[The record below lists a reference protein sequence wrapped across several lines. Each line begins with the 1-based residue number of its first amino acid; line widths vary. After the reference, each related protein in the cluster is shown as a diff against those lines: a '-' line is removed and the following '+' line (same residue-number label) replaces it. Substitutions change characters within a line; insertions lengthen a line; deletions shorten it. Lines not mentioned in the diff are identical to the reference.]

1 MIDGTSDLCYSAR
14 FVPPFAQVLS
24 TYECFD
30 RESLQK
36 LKAIDPV
43 GRITTAVANE
53 LAVRQVA
60 ATGDRNLGLKAARAM
75 PLGAAGPLD
84 FAIQS
89 ASTVRE
95 SMVVARRFIRAYSDV
110 LDVRLDGEDSR
121 VVVKLQMS
129 IPAPRAIFDFTMGAW
144 YANHIRLPL
153 AGAPGLECWF
163 AHRQPSNTNEY
174 ERTFEGAVLRFE
186 APSYGLAF
194 HRGHLEAP
202 LPCAE
207 AAVHALL
214 CQHVQLTLDQAT
226 RRPTLS
232 SRVRGIASSDL
243 PQGAPSI
250 FAVARH
256 LRMSAR
262 TLARRLEREGTT
274 YRAVVDGLRQELAV
288 RYLTNDNLG
297 FPDIS
302 FRLGFS
308 HVEGFYRAFKRWTGR
323 TPLTYR
329 RTYAGLG
336 PEMTWT

>member
-214 CQHVQLTLDQAT
+214 CQHVQLTLGSGDPAADPQQPGPRNRVERPPAGRPVDLRGGSPPSHERENPRAET
-226 RRPTLS
+226 RTGRDDLS
-232 SRVRGIASSDL
+232 RG
-243 PQGAPSI
+243 
-250 FAVARH
+250 R
-256 LRMSAR
+256 
-262 TLARRLEREGTT
+262 RRLEAGAR
-274 YRAVVDGLRQELAV
+274 RAI
-288 RYLTNDNLG
+288 
-297 FPDIS
+297 PD
-302 FRLGFS
+302 
-308 HVEGFYRAFKRWTGR
+308 E
-323 TPLTYR
+323 
-329 RTYAGLG
+329 
-336 PEMTWT
+336 